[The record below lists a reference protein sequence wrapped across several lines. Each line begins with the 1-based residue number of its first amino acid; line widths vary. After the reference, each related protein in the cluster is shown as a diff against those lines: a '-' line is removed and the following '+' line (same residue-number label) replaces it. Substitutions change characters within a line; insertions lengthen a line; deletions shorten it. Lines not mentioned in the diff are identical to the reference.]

1 MINSKYAGFFPELDN
16 NEADETTRP
25 MPLQELPRQVQIDHE
40 MGIIRAHH
48 ARIASAIEMFWGHK
62 DCVEY
67 LQQLILSGGDG
78 VGRARVGFKQE
89 VITALMRL
97 ISLHDLPEH

>member
-1 MINSKYAGFFPELDN
+1 MINSKYAGFFPELD
-16 NEADETTRP
+16 ADEVEESTRP
-25 MPLQELPRQVQIDHE
+25 LPLQELPRQVQVEHE
-40 MGIIRAHH
+40 MGIIRDHH

-67 LQQLILSGGDG
+67 LQQLILNGGDG

-89 VITALMRL
+89 VITAFMHL
-97 ISLHDLPEH
+97 ITLHDLAEN

>member
-1 MINSKYAGFFPELDN
+1 MTSKKNSGFPELIYN
-16 NEADETTRP
+16 NEEVSTRP
-25 MPLQELPRQVQIDHE
+25 IPLGEQPQQVQIDHNME
-40 MGIIRAHH
+40 IIRTHH
-48 ARIASAIEMFWGHK
+48 PRIASAIEMFWGHK

-89 VITALMRL
+89 VVEALMHL
-97 ISLHDLPEH
+97 ITLHQAQHT